1 LKGEIGQ
8 VPDLWIPTRPATG
21 HDEKE
26 KMNMELWRLWFKL
39 SVKPEL
45 NERERE
51 QLKTLDYLI
60 KKEAAK

>member
-1 LKGEIGQ
+1 
-8 VPDLWIPTRPATG
+8 
-21 HDEKE
+21 
-26 KMNMELWRLWFKL
+26 MNMELWRLWFKL